1 MQKRIK
7 NFSDWKKLLLN
18 SNDLAGLK
26 TYLDNIDVL
35 YGELRTSMG
44 RVLMSMEMI
53 EIQEILEER
62 IEHLENA
69 NKVAA

>member
-7 NFSDWKKLLLN
+7 NFSDWKKQLLN
-18 SNDLAGLK
+18 SNDLNGLK
-26 TYLDNIDVL
+26 HNLDNIDEL
-35 YGELRTSMG
+35 YEELRTSMG

>member
-7 NFSDWKKLLLN
+7 NFSDWKKQLLN
-18 SNDLAGLK
+18 SNDLEGLK
-26 TYLDNIDVL
+26 NSLENIDEL
-35 YGELRTSMG
+35 YEDLRTSMG
-44 RVLMSMEMI
+44 RILMSMEMI

-62 IEHLENA
+62 IEELENA